1 MLNKPSNPPSAR
13 VMLLHCVAIATCTLM
28 LISLTTSFQITSMN
42 SDTSPI
48 QQNATQKI
56 KKILPMGFAKSS
68 VLARPLTPEVTPS
81 RTHYVLS
88 LALNFEPRDLCTFVR
103 SWQLHCPET
112 HIVLFVYEQQLT
124 SLAQLGVELVAC
136 QEFPVTHAMNQWRF
150 YAFAAY
156 IDERGQHMRGVV
168 LSDVRDV
175 LLQRNIWLNPH
186 VHHALLNRE
195 ILFSLEGNYSGD
207 GKSQNVLLLPDGSFP
222 NADYGAK
229 LNTKWIEECFGADV
243 AGEVQAHKAAVSC
256 AGVTIGSR
264 AAIQSYLK
272 EFLRVLESV
281 ASEKCKSI
289 NGDQAIHNYLL
300 W

>member
-1 MLNKPSNPPSAR
+1 MPNKPSQSPSGR
-13 VMLLHCVAIATCTLM
+13 VMLLYWVAIATCTLM
-28 LISLTTSFQITSMN
+28 LISLTTSFQMTSDIN
-42 SDTSPI
+42 PI
-48 QQNATQKI
+48 QQNATQKN
-56 KKILPMGFAKSS
+56 KKILPTGFAKAN
-68 VLARPLTPEVTPS
+68 VLAQPLAPELAPS

-88 LALNFEPRDLCTFVR
+88 LALNYGPRDICAFVR
-103 SWQLHCPET
+103 SWKLHCPET
-112 HIVLFVYEQQLT
+112 HIVLFVYEQQLA
-124 SLAQLGVELVAC
+124 SLSQLGVELVAC

-156 IDERGQHMRGVV
+156 MDERGQQMRGVV
-168 LSDVRDV
+168 LADVRDV

-186 VHHALLNRE
+186 VYHALLNRE
-195 ILFSLEGNYSGD
+195 ILFSLEGNYSGQ
-207 GKSQNVLLLPDGSFP
+207 GKSQNVLLLPDGSFT
-222 NADYGAK
+222 NADYGAT
-229 LNTKWIEECFGADV
+229 LNMKWIEECFGAEV
-243 AGEVQAHKAAVSC
+243 AGEMQAHKAAVSC

-264 AAIQSYLK
+264 SVMQSYLR